1 LILNIAAYQFVEI
14 ADPAALRDR
23 LLARGAALALKGTVL
38 VAGEGINVFLA
49 GEAEPVRVFL
59 AELTADP
66 RFADMAVK
74 FSESETVPFQRLRV
88 KLKREIITFR
98 NFQLLP
104 GRERAPAVAPKQ
116 LAQWL
121 EQGRDDAGREIVL
134 LDTRNDQEIAHGTF
148 VDALTLPIAKF
159 TELPQALEAHR
170 ESVRGKTV
178 VSFCTGGIRCEK
190 AALWMQDAGYEN
202 VLQLEGGILGY
213 FEQVGGAH
221 YRGGCFVFDERI
233 ALAPDLKP
241 TASGAMT
248 EAPA

>member
-1 LILNIAAYQFVEI
+1 MILNIAAYQFVEI

-241 TASGAMT
+241 MTSGAMT